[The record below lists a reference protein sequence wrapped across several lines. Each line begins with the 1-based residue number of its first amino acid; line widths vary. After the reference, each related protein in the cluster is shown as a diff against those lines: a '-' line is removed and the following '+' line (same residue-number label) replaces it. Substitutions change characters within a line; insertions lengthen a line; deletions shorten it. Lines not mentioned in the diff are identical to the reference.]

1 MFLRNFSSTKSPWT
15 KWCVF
20 FLWMLLCQ
28 NLMARADTDMWV
40 PRTVLVGFLKL
51 NHPYNHGVSLL
62 DHKVCCSV
70 TKSCSTLFTLMDCSI
85 PGFPVLHY
93 LPRLLRLMSIESV
106 MPSNR
111 LILCRPLLLLPS
123 IFPSIRVF
131 SNESALRIRCG
142 QSTGAYNRELKPCE
156 LSPNMRGQREKNSA
170 WKQKDPSETAKIK
183 YLWAKEE
190 KFVKENNKIG

>member
-93 LPRLLRLMSIESV
+93 LPEFAQTHVHWVGDAIQPSHSLSSPSSLALNLCQHRGLFQWVSSSHQVWPKYWSI
-106 MPSNR
+106 
-111 LILCRPLLLLPS
+111 
-123 IFPSIRVF
+123 
-131 SNESALRIRCG
+131 
-142 QSTGAYNRELKPCE
+142 
-156 LSPNMRGQREKNSA
+156 
-170 WKQKDPSETAKIK
+170 
-183 YLWAKEE
+183 
-190 KFVKENNKIG
+190 

>member
-1 MFLRNFSSTKSPWT
+1 
-15 KWCVF
+15 
-20 FLWMLLCQ
+20 
-28 NLMARADTDMWV
+28 MARADTDMWV

-111 LILCRPLLLLPS
+111 LILCHPLLLLPS
-123 IFPSIRVF
+123 VFPSIRGFPNELTVCIRSNYLSF
-131 SNESALRIRCG
+131 SFS
-142 QSTGAYNRELKPCE
+142 
-156 LSPNMRGQREKNSA
+156 
-170 WKQKDPSETAKIK
+170 PSEDILYGRNFKYTTLRSMKI
-183 YLWAKEE
+183 
-190 KFVKENNKIG
+190 